1 LPRLAIGLAMERFQ
15 RAVGSLLKVVA
26 ISMSL
31 YHLWAATFGS
41 PEAMMHRSIHL
52 TFTFGLIFL
61 VSISG
66 RKSNQSI
73 GLITDILLLAG
84 SILAMGHIFL
94 NYDYVVTRYPYVQ
107 SLSGWDFWLGIL
119 VTLLLLEASRR
130 AIGPALP
137 LTAVAFL
144 LYGLFGQHL
153 PGILRHTGFSL
164 ETLVDQL
171 YLTTEGIFGIPL
183 GVSATY
189 VILFVIYGS
198 FLEESGTGEAFTQ
211 FAVSLVGGTRG
222 GPGKISC
229 VSSSLFG
236 TISGSAVANVMVDG
250 WLTIPLMKRAGFR
263 PDFAAAVEATASTG
277 GQIMPPVMGAAA
289 FVIAEFTGISYIDI
303 CKHALVPA
311 LLYYLALFMAIHF
324 EASRSGLMGIPR
336 EERPSLKAVI
346 LEKGHLFVPILV
358 IVYFMIGGYTPMLA
372 CLYAIASVLPMSFL
386 RKESRMDLK
395 KILRALEGGARNML
409 AVAAACA
416 CAGIVVGIINLT
428 GLGLKFTGLM
438 LDVAGGS
445 LAPALLLTMLTGI
458 ILGMGLPT
466 TAAYIVQ
473 AALLIPGL
481 IKLGVPVIAA
491 HLFVFYFAI
500 ISAITPPVAMAVYAA
515 AGIGGSNVWKTGIQ
529 AVRIGATGFV
539 VPFMFVYGPSLLL
552 IGSWWEVATT
562 ILSASLGVI
571 LLSGGL
577 MGWFMGETRR
587 WQQVVLV
594 AAAILLIKP
603 GLVTDLMGV
612 GLVVLVGLWQR
623 LAPVSRMQ
631 TTSRSAS
638 GQGS

>member
-1 LPRLAIGLAMERFQ
+1 LPRLATGLAMERFQ

-73 GLITDILLLAG
+73 SLITDILLLAG

-552 IGSWWEVATT
+552 IGSLGEVLTT

-623 LAPVSRMQ
+623 LVPVSRMQ